1 MKKFISLLLVFLLV
15 FSAVVPAAAAA
26 DAEVYEK
33 RPLIYIRGNGDPI
46 YTADGRALPAG
57 FDAIFGAFGGEGD
70 SSVSTQDIIETTA
83 NILLPFLA
91 EGMLMDK
98 WDNYGKAIYDELSP
112 LFKEMA
118 LDENGNAQFGTVVSP
133 EAMWD
138 AEYRA
143 GIDFGA
149 DGREFDTL
157 DYKFCYD
164 YRLSPY
170 DNVDRLH
177 DYVLKVMDTTGY
189 DEVCLSAKCMGG
201 SLLNAY
207 LERYGS
213 LGHVKKVFY
222 GDVLSNGHSLISDMF
237 SGKITFNDAYTQLYV
252 KQLEYCGE
260 TGEGTGLAIS
270 QLAFEIV
277 NRTVDLFT
285 QTGTVDIL
293 LGSVENLYNKLY
305 QALVPALV
313 LATGM
318 GTMPNYWVSVYEKDM
333 DTALNLIF
341 GKDGSESRKKYA
353 GVIEKI
359 QYYREHVSADLPA
372 FYEKIN
378 KEYKIEV
385 GVMGRYGFVN
395 MPVVEHYDE
404 LNDGLVGLQDA
415 SFGATCATP
424 ITTLTDSYIAGRIA
438 EDADNAKYISP
449 DKMVDAS
456 TCIFPETTWIVKNSH
471 HDDKVEIFRYL
482 AKYYLSYSN
491 VTVSSNS
498 RGISQFLM
506 EDKSASDRG
515 FTVNMTEENCAS
527 FGWLDNTYEEKPTV
541 KTKLMSLMNW
551 LKSIFNFLV
560 KLFKGELSLG

>member
-1 MKKFISLLLVFLLV
+1 MKKIISLFLVLLLALLTLSPV
-15 FSAVVPAAAAA
+15 AAAA

-57 FDAIFGAFGGEGD
+57 FDAIFDSFGGSGD
-70 SSVSTQDIIETTA
+70 DSISTEDIIETTA

-98 WDNYGKAIYDELSP
+98 WDNYAKAIYEEFAP
-112 LFKEMA
+112 LFEEMA

-149 DGREFDTL
+149 EGREFDTL

-177 DYVLKVMDTTGY
+177 EYVLKVMDTTDY

-222 GDVLSNGHSLISDMF
+222 GDVLSNGQSLISDMF

-260 TGEGTGLAIS
+260 TGEGTGLALS

-285 QTGTVDIL
+285 QTGMIDVVF
-293 LGSVENLYNKLY
+293 GSVENLYNKLY
-305 QALVPALV
+305 QALIPSLI

-318 GTMPNYWVSVYEKDM
+318 GTMPNYWVSVYEEDM
-333 DTALNLIF
+333 DRALDLIF
-341 GKDGSESRKKYA
+341 GKEGTESRAKYA
-353 GVIEKI
+353 GLIEKI
-359 QYYREHVSADLPA
+359 QYYRERVSSDLPA
-372 FYEKIN
+372 FYDKISN
-378 KEYKIEV
+378 EYGIEV
-385 GVMGRYGFVN
+385 GVMARYGFVN
-395 MPVVEHYDE
+395 MPIVEHYDE

-415 SFGATCATP
+415 SLGATCSTP
-424 ITTLTDSYIAGRIA
+424 LTTLSDSYIAGRIA
-438 EDADNAKYISP
+438 KNADNAKYISP

-456 TCIFPETTWIVKNSH
+456 TCAFPETTWIVKNSH
-471 HDDKVEIFRYL
+471 HDDKAESFRYL
-482 AKYYLSYSN
+482 AKYFLSYSN

-506 EDKSASDRG
+506 EDKTSERG
-515 FTVNMTEENCAS
+515 ATVNMTEDNCAGFS
-527 FGWLDNTYEEKPTV
+527 WLNETYEEKPTV
-541 KTKLMSLMNW
+541 KTKLISLMKW
-551 LKSIFNFLV
+551 LTSFFNLLV